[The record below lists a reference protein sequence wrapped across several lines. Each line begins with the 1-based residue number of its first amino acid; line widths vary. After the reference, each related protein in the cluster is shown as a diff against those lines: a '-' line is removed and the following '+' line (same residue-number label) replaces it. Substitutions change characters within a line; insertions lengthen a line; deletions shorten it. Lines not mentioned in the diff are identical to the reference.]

1 MMDDVDNDFDPD
13 NDISYGK
20 SNKGH
25 EVMIVNERELFH
37 KKNCKR
43 KINNSFSICWQCKN
57 RLHCNATL
65 LSTRDFVEIEGSD
78 YNVIRKRE
86 HSANCSISRTD
97 VIVQKYLNFL
107 MEQCKEPG
115 VNQQI
120 KYEGVLNHLLIHY
133 PNASHAFPSYQSLQ
147 SVMSRF
153 SLKHRPRDPTIETI
167 ELFEIPIEYRTTL
180 GENGVDFIIHRSS
193 IPNPQHDN
201 RLEGFIVLGDPQL
214 INQLLLLQM
223 EPLQLPLHP
232 FCN

>member
-133 PNASHAFPSYQSLQ
+133 PNASHAFPSYQSLR

-167 ELFEIPIEYRTTL
+167 ELML
-180 GENGVDFIIHRSS
+180 
-193 IPNPQHDN
+193 
-201 RLEGFIVLGDPQL
+201 
-214 INQLLLLQM
+214 
-223 EPLQLPLHP
+223 
-232 FCN
+232 

>member
-1 MMDDVDNDFDPD
+1 
-13 NDISYGK
+13 
-20 SNKGH
+20 
-25 EVMIVNERELFH
+25 
-37 KKNCKR
+37 
-43 KINNSFSICWQCKN
+43 
-57 RLHCNATL
+57 
-65 LSTRDFVEIEGSD
+65 
-78 YNVIRKRE
+78 
-86 HSANCSISRTD
+86 
-97 VIVQKYLNFL
+97 

-133 PNASHAFPSYQSLQ
+133 PNASHAFPSYQSLR

-201 RLEGFIVLGDPQL
+201 RFEGFIVLGDPQL
-214 INQLLLLQM
+214 IKQLINCTVVA
-223 EPLQLPLHP
+223 LQLPLHP